1 MYVLGIMF
9 VLLEIRLAFFERVL
23 KTTTLNSG
31 SGSIQCITQLRLT
44 AFYLQSC
51 FSGVIDYRLVSF
63 FYPPWFRMTH

>member
-9 VLLEIRLAFFERVL
+9 SLLEIRLIFFEWVL

-31 SGSIQCITQLRLT
+31 SGGIQCITELRLT

-51 FSGVIDYRLVSF
+51 FSGVTDYCLVSF
-63 FYPPWFRMTH
+63 FLIHHGSE